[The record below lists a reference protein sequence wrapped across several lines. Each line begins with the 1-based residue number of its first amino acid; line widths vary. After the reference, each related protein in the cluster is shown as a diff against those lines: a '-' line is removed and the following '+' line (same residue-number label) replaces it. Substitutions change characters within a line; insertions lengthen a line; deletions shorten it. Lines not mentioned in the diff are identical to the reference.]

1 MSKPPKLYGI
11 FIGTNGN
18 LLLTRMT
25 SESREND
32 IRFFTR
38 SDKTE
43 TFFPKKTFDG
53 CEIAVIA
60 NAYPFKAPGYKNN
73 IASHICGEDVYG
85 NVIILKVNE
94 DGMRCLMKLQRARNI
109 MEAIRDEYLFD

>member
-11 FIGTNGN
+11 FLGTNGN
-18 LLLTRMT
+18 ILLTRMT
-25 SESREND
+25 SENRETE

-38 SDKTE
+38 SQKTE

-73 IASHICGEDVYG
+73 IASHICGKDVYG

-94 DGMRCLMKLQRARNI
+94 DGMRCLMKLQRARKI
-109 MEAIRDEYLFD
+109 MEEIQDEYLFG

>member
-1 MSKPPKLYGI
+1 MKPPKLYGI
-11 FIGTNGN
+11 FLGTNGN

-25 SESREND
+25 SENRENE

-38 SDKTE
+38 AQKNE

-60 NAYPFKAPGYKNN
+60 NAYPIRAPGYKNT

-85 NVIILKVNE
+85 NVIILKVND
-94 DGMRCLMKLQRARNI
+94 DGMRCLMKLQRARKI
-109 MEAIRDEYLFD
+109 MEEIHDAYLFD